1 MVDDGS
7 LRRTSTSGTSA
18 SATAQKKSPAA
29 CSAERPDAVE
39 LVPDIAGRRA

>member
-18 SATAQKKSPAA
+18 SAAAQTINPAA
-29 CSAERPDAVE
+29 RSAIGSSR
-39 LVPDIAGRRA
+39 